1 MPTQH
6 SSHAAG
12 SLHNHPSSAD
22 LVSHAHTPL
31 KQAYTLYLVLPNTLQ
46 LEVD

>member
-6 SSHAAG
+6 SSHAAFTTIPAQ
-12 SLHNHPSSAD
+12 LMLSAM
-22 LVSHAHTPL
+22 HTPL